1 MKVEELEAD
10 KRQIINDYKK
20 QLDSMLA
27 EKEEV
32 QVQARSLEDKV
43 HKMETD
49 REQMRVKAKQQL
61 QKIDEISNQLED
73 QDQKII
79 ELQNKIRS
87 DCEAFD

>member
-1 MKVEELEAD
+1 
-10 KRQIINDYKK
+10 
-20 QLDSMLA
+20 MLA

-61 QKIDEISNQLED
+61 QKIDEITNQLED
-73 QDQKII
+73 QDQKIS